1 MQCRVF
7 DLIPG
12 SERSPGEGKGYP
24 LQYSWASLMT
34 QLVKKP
40 PAIWETWV
48 RSLGWEDP
56 LEKGRLPTPVFRP
69 GEFHGLYSP
78 WGRKESDTTERLSL
92 STVFLRFILVVACI
106 STSCFFFLLLD
117 SNLPYEYITLFIHS
131 SVGFMS
137 LRHTPKNRIAGSY
150 DNYAL

>member
-1 MQCRVF
+1 MKYFSIIFRSSLASFGNYLVVF
-7 DLIPG
+7 SVYVFQFVVKCIP
-12 SERSPGEGKGYP
+12 RY
-24 LQYSWASLMT
+24 QT
-34 QLVKKP
+34 
-40 PAIWETWV
+40 AIWETWV